1 MPWLKVIYIVKMA
14 KDLPIVIDDRARL
27 FGQYD
32 FIFDHI
38 IYTTEIQKNLN
49 QRYIMMDK
57 TLVELFV
64 CLLVSISTTT

>member
-1 MPWLKVIYIVKMA
+1 MA

-57 TLVELFV
+57 TLVE
-64 CLLVSISTTT
+64 